1 MWALFIYWVGCD
13 LDWMATKN
21 VSEAEGGSMDGDFL
35 SNVFDFCSPLLW
47 VQKIDYSI
55 PNSA

>member
-13 LDWMATKN
+13 MDWMAAKN

-35 SNVFDFCSPLLW
+35 SNVFDFCGPLLW
-47 VQKIDYSI
+47 VQ
-55 PNSA
+55 